1 MARKRR
7 LRNPFKGR
15 KIRVR
20 KAAQKIGAASKKAR
34 KAAKRVLKNA
44 AQKGKLAILAPFRK
58 AMEKQLRLRRI
69 RVPRTLEEVAR
80 TFFTQVVRRNAYEEA
95 AYFEGEENL
104 VTLETEYSGINGGN
118 TIDPITISAIVSG
131 IVSFFKKIQDKKKEG
146 APLTPAQEK
155 LAQQLDEVEQQVDT
169 IREEETDRTIGEM
182 LQQYWWVAVILV
194 LGIAYAATRK

>member
-1 MARKRR
+1 MA
-7 LRNPFKGR
+7 LRIKNPFKGR

-20 KAAQKIGAASKKAR
+20 KAAQKIGAATKKA
-34 KAAKRVLKNA
+34 KAAAKKIVKNA

-69 RVPRTLEEVAR
+69 RVPKTLEEVAR

-95 AYFEGEENL
+95 AYFEGEESL
-104 VTLETEYSGINGGN
+104 VAVDTEYNE
-118 TIDPITISAIVSG
+118 IDPVSISAIVSG
-131 IVSFFKKIQDKKKEG
+131 IVAFFKKIQDKKKEG
-146 APLTPAQEK
+146 APLTPAQEQLSK
-155 LAQQLDEVEQQVDT
+155 QLDEVERQAET

>member
-1 MARKRR
+1 MALKIK
-7 LRNPFKGR
+7 NPFKGR

-20 KAAQKIGAASKKAR
+20 KAAQKIGAASKKA
-34 KAAKRVLKNA
+34 KAAAKKIVKNA

-58 AMEKQLRLRRI
+58 AMEKQLRLRKI

-80 TFFTQVVRRNAYEEA
+80 TFFNQVVRRNAYEEA
-95 AYFEGEENL
+95 AYFEGEESL
-104 VTLETEYSGINGGN
+104 VAVDTEYNE
-118 TIDPITISAIVSG
+118 IDPVSIKAIVAG
-131 IVSFFKKIQDKKKEG
+131 IVSFFKKIQDKKREG

-155 LAQQLDEVEQQVDT
+155 LVEQLDEVERQAQS

>member
-1 MARKRR
+1 MA
-7 LRNPFKGR
+7 LRIKNPFKGR

-20 KAAQKIGAASKKAR
+20 KAAQKIGAASKKA
-34 KAAKRVLKNA
+34 KSAAKKIVANA

-69 RVPRTLEEVAR
+69 RVPKTLEQVAR
-80 TFFTQVVRRNAYEEA
+80 TFFTQVVKRNAYEEA

-118 TIDPITISAIVSG
+118 TIDPVTISAIVSG

-155 LAQQLDEVEQQVDT
+155 LAQQLDEVEQQVDN
-169 IREEETDRTIGEM
+169 IREEETDRTIGQM
-182 LQQYWWVAVILV
+182 LTEYWWVAVILV

>member
-1 MARKRR
+1 MARKRK
-7 LRNPFKGR
+7 NPFKGR

-20 KAAQKIGAASKKAR
+20 KAAKKIGAASKKA
-34 KAAKRVLKNA
+34 KSAAKRVLKNA
-44 AQKGKLAILAPFRK
+44 AQKGKLAIIAPFRK

-69 RVPRTLEEVAR
+69 RVPKTLEEVAR
-80 TFFTQVVRRNAYEEA
+80 TFFAQVVRRNAYEEA

-104 VTLETEYSGINGGN
+104 VTVETEYNEL
-118 TIDPITISAIVSG
+118 DPVSISAIVSG

-146 APLTPAQEK
+146 APLTPAQEQLSK
-155 LAQQLDEVEQQVDT
+155 QLDEVERQVDT
-169 IREEETDRTIGEM
+169 IKEEETDRTIGEM

>member
-1 MARKRR
+1 MALKIK
-7 LRNPFKGR
+7 NPFKGR

-20 KAAQKIGAASKKAR
+20 KAAQKIGTASKKAR
-34 KAAKRVLKNA
+34 KAAKRVLNNA
-44 AQKGKLAILAPFRK
+44 AQKGKLAILSPFRK
-58 AMEKQLRLRRI
+58 AMEKQLKLRRI
-69 RVPRTLEEVAR
+69 RVPKTLEEVAR
-80 TFFTQVVRRNAYEEA
+80 TFFTQVVKRNAYEEA

-104 VTLETEYSGINGGN
+104 VTVETEYSGINGGN
-118 TIDPITISAIVSG
+118 TIDPVTISAIVSG

-146 APLTPAQEK
+146 APLTPAQEQ
-155 LAQQLDEVEQQVDT
+155 LAKQLDEVEQQVDN

>member
-1 MARKRR
+1 MA
-7 LRNPFKGR
+7 LRIKNPFKGR

-20 KAAQKIGAASKKAR
+20 KAARKIGAATNKA
-34 KAAKRVLKNA
+34 KSAAKRVLKNA

-69 RVPRTLEEVAR
+69 RVPKTLEEVAR
-80 TFFTQVVRRNAYEEA
+80 TFFTQVVKRNAYEEA

-104 VTLETEYSGINGGN
+104 VTLETEYSGINGAN
-118 TIDPITISAIVSG
+118 TLDPVSISAIVSG

-146 APLTPAQEK
+146 APLTPAQEQ
-155 LAQQLDEVEQQVDT
+155 LAKQLDEVEQQVDN

-182 LQQYWWVAVILV
+182 LQEYWWVAVILV

>member
-1 MARKRR
+1 MALKIK
-7 LRNPFKGR
+7 NPFKGR

-20 KAAQKIGAASKKAR
+20 KAAQKIGAASKKA
-34 KAAKRVLKNA
+34 KSAAKRIVKNA

-69 RVPRTLEEVAR
+69 KVPKTLEEVAR
-80 TFFTQVVRRNAYEEA
+80 TFFTQVVKRNAYEEA

-104 VTLETEYSGINGGN
+104 VAVDTEFNE
-118 TIDPITISAIVSG
+118 IDPVSISAIVSG
-131 IVSFFKKIQDKKKEG
+131 IVAFFKKIQDKKKEG
-146 APLTPAQEK
+146 APLTPAQEQLSK
-155 LAQQLDEVEQQVDT
+155 QLDEVERQAET